1 MSLYLSIKLNSSSG
15 IHLHGLQAMSGALL
29 LILMFKKLQRSL
41 THDKLRE
48 RERPRVRL
56 EWDLWSVTLPKSPCF
71 LSGYKISARY
81 IQTLLVAR
89 EESSHHFLFCY
100 IDFPK
105 DIIKESV
112 LDGPS
117 GDATHGSALVQS
129 SQEKALSMDRHSCT
143 THPCTLW
150 GHVTQTHDPSNGVQA
165 LTQTNSYA
173 KRVRS
178 KYRF

>member
-15 IHLHGLQAMSGALL
+15 IHLHGLQGMSGALF
-29 LILMFKKLQRSL
+29 LILIFKKLQRSV
-41 THDKLRE
+41 THESLRE
-48 RERPRVRL
+48 KERPRVRL

-71 LSGYKISARY
+71 LTRYKISARY

-89 EESSHHFLFCY
+89 EESSHHFLFCF
-100 IDFPK
+100 IDFSK
-105 DIIKESV
+105 DIIKDSV

-117 GDATHGSALVQS
+117 RDATHVSVLVQS

-143 THPCTLW
+143 THPRTLQ

-165 LTQTNSYA
+165 LTHTNS
-173 KRVRS
+173 
-178 KYRF
+178 